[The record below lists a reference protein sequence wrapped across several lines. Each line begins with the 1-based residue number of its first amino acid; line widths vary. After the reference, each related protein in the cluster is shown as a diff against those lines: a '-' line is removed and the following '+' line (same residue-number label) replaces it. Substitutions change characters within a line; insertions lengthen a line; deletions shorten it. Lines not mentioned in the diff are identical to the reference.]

1 MTKVFTAQ
9 HPTEAHLVAG
19 LLASQGIGAEVQN
32 EALFNV
38 RGEVP
43 VTPATLPTVWVVN
56 DQDASSALEIL
67 RDYEP
72 GHPATSSA
80 GASEVAWTCPS
91 CGEQVEAQF
100 EACWN
105 CNTPRPSEP

>member
-1 MTKVFTAQ
+1 MTKVFVAQ

-19 LLASQGIGAEVQN
+19 LLTSQGIVAEVRN
-32 EALFNV
+32 ESLFNV

-43 VTPATLPTVWVVN
+43 VTPATLPTVWVIDDKDVE
-56 DQDASSALEIL
+56 SAREIL
-67 RDYEP
+67 RDQAPAAP
-72 GHPATSSA
+72 GSA
-80 GASEVAWTCPS
+80 AEAPWTCHV
-91 CGEQVEAQF
+91 CGEPVEPQF

>member
-1 MTKVFTAQ
+1 MTKVFVAQ

-19 LLASQGIGAEVQN
+19 LLASQGIGAEVRN

-43 VTPATLPTVWVVN
+43 VTPATLPTVWVLN
-56 DQDASSALEIL
+56 DQDADSALEIL
-67 RDYEP
+67 RDHTPSQPDTSPEP
-72 GHPATSSA
+72 P
-80 GASEVAWTCPS
+80 WTCGA
-91 CGEQVEAQF
+91 CGEQVDAQF

-105 CNTPRPSEP
+105 CNTPRRPEP

>member
-1 MTKVFTAQ
+1 MTKVFVAQ

-19 LLASQGIGAEVQN
+19 LLASQGIGAEVRN
-32 EALFNV
+32 EALFGV

-43 VTPATLPTVWVVN
+43 VTPSTLPTVWVVN
-56 DQDASSALEIL
+56 DQDADPALAIL
-67 RDYEP
+67 RDYPPSQTDATVEP
-72 GHPATSSA
+72 P
-80 GASEVAWTCPS
+80 WTCGA

-105 CNTPRPSEP
+105 CNTPRQLEP

>member
-1 MTKVFTAQ
+1 MTKVFVAQ

-19 LLASQGIGAEVQN
+19 LLSSQGIGAEVRN
-32 EALFNV
+32 ESLFNV

-43 VTPATLPTVWVVN
+43 VTPATLPTVWVLN
-56 DQDASSALEIL
+56 DQDADSALQIL
-67 RDYEP
+67 RDYTPSQSDATAEP
-72 GHPATSSA
+72 P
-80 GASEVAWTCPS
+80 WTCGH

-105 CNTPRPSEP
+105 CNTPRPSEL

>member
-1 MTKVFTAQ
+1 MTKVFVAQ

-19 LLASQGIGAEVQN
+19 LLAAQGIGAEVRN
-32 EALFNV
+32 EALFSV

-56 DQDASSALEIL
+56 DQDADPALEIL
-67 RDYEP
+67 RDYP
-72 GHPATSSA
+72 PTQTAASA
-80 GASEVAWTCPS
+80 GPPWICSA

-105 CNTPRPSEP
+105 CNTPRQLEP